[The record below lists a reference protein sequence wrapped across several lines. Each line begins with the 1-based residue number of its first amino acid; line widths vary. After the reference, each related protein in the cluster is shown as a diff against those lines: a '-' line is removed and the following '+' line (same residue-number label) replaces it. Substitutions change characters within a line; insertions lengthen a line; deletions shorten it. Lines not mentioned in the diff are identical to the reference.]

1 MNTYTKFLYVL
12 KCIEEFNPEFSE
24 TGSINSCESD
34 FAESD
39 SQSELCEARTHPRHP
54 CLCRG

>member
-1 MNTYTKFLYVL
+1 MYKCL
-12 KCIEEFNPEFSE
+12 KEFNPEFSE

-39 SQSELCEARTHPRHP
+39 SQSELCEARTHPHHP